1 MHHHHHIGGY
11 TSRGC
16 RRAIACLCTTIS
28 MVYTSPGCRRIMP
41 RRLHFDGLHLTGMS
55 EGYAL
60 AHLAGVAECG
70 DT

>member
-1 MHHHHHIGGY
+1 MHHHHHVGGY

-16 RRAIACLCTTIS
+16 RRAIAWLCTIS

-55 EGYAL
+55 EGYAS
-60 AHLAGVAECG
+60 AHLGRAEG
-70 DT
+70 GNT